1 MTGVQKNLIIEAK
14 KWCDDNEKS
23 TEFMLQYISDVAKID
38 YDKVVEFLISN
49 NDI

>member
-1 MTGVQKNLIIEAK
+1 MTSVQKNLIIEAK
-14 KWCDDNEKS
+14 KWCDDNDKS
-23 TEFMLQYISDVAKID
+23 TEFMLQYISDVAEID